1 MPAREVLVGV
11 SREVLLWGVA
21 GRVGVWRGVM
31 DWVSLRGRGSDCVVD
46 PGSET

>member
-11 SREVLLWGVA
+11 SREVLLRGVA

-31 DWVSLRGRGSDCVVD
+31 AWESVRGRGSDFVID
-46 PGSET
+46 PESET